1 MPGALV
7 YRQNAQ
13 NFADLIDHVKDVFWV
28 MEPGLDRVI
37 YVSPAYEL
45 IWGRSCESLY
55 KSPRS
60 WIESIHPEDH
70 ERVLHSTRSQAAS
83 TDDYRILRP
92 GGELRWVRARI
103 YPVKNTDGEVIR
115 IVSLTEDVTE
125 WKRMEQQLIQ
135 SQKMDA
141 VGRLAGGIAHDFN
154 NLLTVMNGYSAML
167 EERTDLV
174 PEVRADL
181 SCIRKAGHR
190 AAQLTAQLLAFS
202 RKQILQ
208 PKVIDLRLAVAGV
221 EPILRRL
228 IREDVELT
236 IVEHAT
242 PICLKADATQ
252 IEQVILNL
260 VINARDAIGTGG
272 TITIETSEEHFDSM
286 RASMHAGCV
295 SGDYAMLAV
304 SDDGCGMDRQTQDRI
319 FEPFFTTKAAGEGTG
334 LGLATVYGIVKQSGG
349 TIWVYSEEGI
359 GTTFRVYL
367 PSAANQD
374 RQESPLPKRAPA
386 NGVGTILMVEDDE
399 NVRKIAASVL
409 RARGYD
415 VITAANGEEALEIVG
430 DGLPAL
436 DLLVTDVIMPRMG
449 GPELVARLSPIYP
462 DLRVLYISGYTENAI
477 LPTGAVPSGT
487 YHLPKPFTPDLLAHK
502 VKELLEMKLIP
513 A

>member
-1 MPGALV
+1 MD
-7 YRQNAQ
+7 QSTQ

-28 MEPGLDRVI
+28 MEPGLNRVI

-55 KSPRS
+55 QSPRS

-70 ERVLHSTRSQAAS
+70 KRVLHSTRSQVAS

-103 YPVKNTDGEVIR
+103 YPVKNAAGEVVR

-125 WKRMEQQLIQ
+125 WKRLEQQLIQ

-154 NLLTVMNGYSAML
+154 NLLTVINGYSAML
-167 EERTDLV
+167 EDRTDLD

-181 SCIRKAGHR
+181 SAIRKAGQR

-208 PKVIDLRLAVAGV
+208 PKVMDLRLAVAGV

-228 IREDVELT
+228 IREDVELA
-236 IVEHAT
+236 IVEHSA
-242 PICLKADATQ
+242 PIFFKADPTQ

-260 VINARDAIGTGG
+260 VINARDAVGTDG

-286 RASMHAGCV
+286 RASMHPGCA
-295 SGDYAMLAV
+295 SGNYAMLAV
-304 SDDGCGMDRQTQDRI
+304 SDDGCGMDKLTQERI
-319 FEPFFTTKAAGEGTG
+319 FEPFFTTKGASEGTG

-349 TIWVYSEEGI
+349 TILVYSEEGI

-374 RQESPLPKRAPA
+374 RQDSPLPSRAPA

-409 RARGYD
+409 QARGYE
-415 VITAANGEEALEIVG
+415 VITAANGEEALAILG
-430 DGLPAL
+430 NRPMML

-449 GPELVARLSPIYP
+449 GPELVERLSHLQP

-477 LPTGAVPSGT
+477 LPTGAVPAGT
-487 YHLPKPFTPDLLAHK
+487 HHLPKPFTPDLLAHK
-502 VKELLEMKLIP
+502 VKELLELNLTP